1 MSLTSK
7 NRLSR
12 NTVLSLIAVLLFAA
26 VVAVMISIE
35 QRRGGAP
42 EGAAPADAAA
52 AVRPE
57 SHRLSTA
64 PGARATFVE
73 FLDFEC
79 EGCRAAYPD
88 IEQLRERYAGRVEF
102 VIRYF
107 PLPGH
112 FNGERAARAVEAAAQ
127 QGRLE
132 PMYKLMFDTQSEWGE
147 QRVPMDDRFRGY
159 AQRLGLDLARF
170 DAAYADPRTLERIDV
185 DRRDGE
191 ALGVE
196 GTPSFFVNGK
206 KLEPESFDDL
216 TRAIDDALAGR

>member
-1 MSLTSK
+1 MSSKPPSLRGK
-7 NRLSR
+7 NRPSR
-12 NTVLSLIAVLLFAA
+12 NVVLSVIAVLLFAA

-35 QRRGGAP
+35 TRRAGP
-42 EGAAPADAAA
+42 EGGTAA

-57 SHRLSTA
+57 SHRLSA
-64 PGARATFVE
+64 VPGAKATFVE

-88 IEQLRERYAGRVEF
+88 VEQLRERYAGRVEF

-107 PLPGH
+107 PLSGH

-147 QRVPMDDRFRGY
+147 QRVPMDDRFREY
-159 AQRLGLDLARF
+159 AGRLGLDLARF
-170 DAAYADPRTLERIDV
+170 DAAYNDPRTLERIQV
-185 DRRDGE
+185 DQRDGE

-206 KLEPESFDDL
+206 KLEPESFDDI